1 VTEGHR
7 DVREVIRDEH
17 LMRRRILGLVADGPR
32 TIPEIASSLGQ
43 PSWEVTYWVMGLRK
57 YGWLNENK
65 EVNDEGYY
73 LYHAVEREQ
82 S

>member
-1 VTEGHR
+1 MSEGHR
-7 DVREVIRDEH
+7 EVREVVRDEH
-17 LMRRRILGLVADGPR
+17 LMRRRIVALIEDGPR
-32 TIPEIASSLGQ
+32 TIPDIAASLGR

-57 YGWLNENK
+57 YGWLAEDK
-65 EVNDEGYY
+65 EVDDDGYF